1 MAEINEL
8 VARVRGAYST
18 VFERSLAKEAA
29 DALESLER
37 DKAALAARIAELE
50 RERDQAIRDLG
61 GTQKLNDRLLG
72 RTINRAVKAE
82 TTLRECMAHAD
93 AVYKKAR
100 RVANGHD
107 QIAAVEALD
116 KALTLFA
123 EWRAK
128 Q

>member
-1 MAEINEL
+1 MNEL
-8 VARVRGAYST
+8 VARLRGAYST

-29 DALESLER
+29 DALESQER

-93 AVYKKAR
+93 AMR
-100 RVANGHD
+100 T
-107 QIAAVEALD
+107 ALFKTSQYFPAGD
-116 KALTLFA
+116 KYA
-123 EWRAK
+123 EWRASHD
-128 Q
+128 